1 MNRKSIYWGVFS
13 TIILGSLVFTLGL
26 DRKNYNEY
34 PVTVYQV
41 YLNGESIGVIKDE
54 NELYNLI
61 DKEQQNLKNE
71 YDVNKIYAPIGLE
84 TTRIKTYEGEVD
96 SVKEVYDK
104 IKDVE
109 PFTVKGYEITI
120 SQSEDSSETINVLKK
135 EDFDT
140 AVENT
145 IKAFVDEKDYE
156 KYLESK
162 QEKITTTGSTIENIK
177 VMENIT
183 VKEKY
188 LSTEDDIFTDANEL
202 SKYMLF
208 GTTEAQ
214 GTHTV
219 KTGETINEIADTYE
233 LNTKEFL
240 IVNPEIISENALL
253 FSGQEVNVGLIN
265 PKIRIVVENTL
276 VEDKE
281 IAYKQEV
288 KYDNKW
294 QAGTSYVEQVGK
306 NGLQR
311 VSYYTETING
321 VTTQVEQTSAEDLV
335 PTINEVVVK
344 GGNSNIGERSGW
356 TWPTLPTYHLT
367 SYFGWRTDP
376 VYGDRAFHRGIDIA
390 GTGYGSPIYAAKSG
404 VIIQIGYMRDMGN
417 YIMVDHKD
425 GYVSGYLH
433 LKGFSE
439 GMRVGV
445 EVMRGQEIGQMGSTG
460 KSTGTH
466 LDFRVKWQGEWID
479 PLRLKYN

>member
-1 MNRKSIYWGVFS
+1 MNKKTVYWGTFFTVL
-13 TIILGSLVFTLGL
+13 LGSLVFILGL

-41 YLNGESIGVIKDE
+41 YLNGQAIGIINNE
-54 NELYNLI
+54 NDLYNLI

-71 YDVNKIYAPIGLE
+71 YKVDKIYAPIGLE
-84 TTRIKTYEGEVD
+84 TTRVKTYESEVD
-96 SVKEVYDK
+96 EVKTVYDK

-120 SQSEDSSETINVLKK
+120 SRSEDEIETLNVLRK

-145 IKAFVDEKDYE
+145 IKAFVDEENYE
-156 KYLESK
+156 KYLEGK
-162 QEKITTTGSTIENIK
+162 QEKIETTGSTIEDIR

-188 LSTEDDIFTDANEL
+188 LSTEDKIFTDANEL

-208 GTTEAQ
+208 GTTEQQ

-219 KTGETINEIADTYE
+219 KTGETIKEIADDYE
-233 LNTKEFL
+233 LNVKEFL
-240 IVNPEIISENALL
+240 IVNPEIMSENTLL
-253 FSGQEVNVGLIN
+253 FSGQEVNVGLVN

-281 IAYKQEV
+281 IAYKKET

-294 QAGTSYVEQVGK
+294 QVGTSYTEQVGQ

-321 VTTQVEQTSAEDLV
+321 VTTQVVPTQTEELV
-335 PTINEVVVK
+335 PVVNEVVVK
-344 GGNSNIGERSGW
+344 GGNSNIGERGGW

-376 VYGDRAFHRGIDIA
+376 VYGGRAFHRGIDIA

-404 VIIQIGYMRDMGN
+404 TIIQIGYMKDMGN

-425 GYVSGYLH
+425 GYISGYLH
-433 LKGFSE
+433 LKSFSP

-445 EVMRGQEIGQMGSTG
+445 EVTRGQEIGQMGSTG

-466 LDFRVKWQGEWID
+466 LDFRVKWKGDWID
-479 PLRLKYN
+479 PLRLEYN

>member
-1 MNRKSIYWGVFS
+1 MNKKSVYWGCLF
-13 TIILGSLVFTLGL
+13 TIVLGSLVFILGL
-26 DRKNYNEY
+26 DRKNYNDY

-41 YLNGESIGVIKDE
+41 YLNGQAIGIIQNE
-54 NELYNLI
+54 EELYNLI
-61 DKEQQNLKNE
+61 DKEQQSLKNE
-71 YDVNKIYAPIGLE
+71 YKVDKIYAPIGLE
-84 TTRIKTYEGEVD
+84 TTRVKTYEGKVD
-96 SVKEVYDK
+96 SVQDVYDK

-120 SQSEDSSETINVLKK
+120 AQSEDKTETINVLKK
-135 EDFDT
+135 EDFDK

-145 IKAFVDEKDYE
+145 IKAFVDEKEYE
-156 KYLESK
+156 KYLASK
-162 QEKITTTGSTIENIK
+162 QEKITTTGSIIENIK
-177 VMENIT
+177 LMENIT

-188 LSTEDDIFTDANEL
+188 LSTESNIFTDANEL

-208 GTTEAQ
+208 GTTKAQ
-214 GTHTV
+214 ETHTV
-219 KTGETINEIADTYE
+219 KAGETIPQIADAYE
-233 LNTKEFL
+233 LNTQEFL

-253 FSGQEVNVGLIN
+253 FTGQEVNIGLIN
-265 PKIRIVVENTL
+265 PKVRVVVENTL

-294 QAGTSYVEQVGK
+294 QAGTSYKEQVGQ

-311 VSYYTETING
+311 VTYYTETING
-321 VTTQVEQTSAEDLV
+321 VTTQVERKKEEELV
-335 PTINEVVVK
+335 PTVNEVIVK
-344 GGNSNIGERSGW
+344 GGNTNIGERSGW
-356 TWPTLPTYHLT
+356 SWPTLPTYHLT

-390 GTGYGSPIYAAKSG
+390 GTGYGSPIFAAKSG
-404 VIIQIGYMRDMGN
+404 VIIQIGYMKDMGN

-433 LKGFSE
+433 LKSFSP

-445 EVMRGQEIGQMGSTG
+445 EVTRGQEIGQMGSTG

-466 LDFRVKWQGEWID
+466 LDFRVKWQGDWID
-479 PLRLKYN
+479 PLRLQYN